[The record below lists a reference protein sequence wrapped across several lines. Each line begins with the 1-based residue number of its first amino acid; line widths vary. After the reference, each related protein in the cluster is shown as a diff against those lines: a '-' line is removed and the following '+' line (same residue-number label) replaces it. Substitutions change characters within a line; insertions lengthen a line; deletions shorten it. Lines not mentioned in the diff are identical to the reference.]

1 MKFTILVD
9 LSLVI
14 ITIHLVCLTHA
25 QKYGTRF
32 FEKNDLVWPRLSTG
46 TPAPGV
52 MKFKILVN
60 LSFII
65 TIYLVCLIHAQEYGR
80 RFLEIYMYINLQFL
94 VFVPYKCYIP
104 NLVINK
110 FNSVA
115 FEPKML
121 THNDGRQSI
130 AIGHLSDPC
139 DLKRVFGFELNC
151 DPIVIYIK
159 ITNLLKMM
167 EMKF

>member
-1 MKFTILVD
+1 
-9 LSLVI
+9 
-14 ITIHLVCLTHA
+14 
-25 QKYGTRF
+25 
-32 FEKNDLVWPRLSTG
+32 
-46 TPAPGV
+46 
-52 MKFKILVN
+52 
-60 LSFII
+60 
-65 TIYLVCLIHAQEYGR
+65 
-80 RFLEIYMYINLQFL
+80 MYINLQFL
-94 VFVPYKCYIP
+94 VYVPYKCYIP
-104 NLVINK
+104 NLVK
-110 FNSVA
+110 FDSVA